1 MHDNIVRNGL
11 IDLEG
16 NALLTVN
23 RHDPRP
29 IWQQLLDQAI
39 SNITTGK
46 WPPGELLLP
55 TRELAQRI
63 GVSRSTI
70 QTVYEELYSRGYTV
84 TSRRGGT
91 RVSEWTYHANL
102 AEELSHKGPTLPP
115 LPLLD
120 SALSHLSNWF
130 GNDSDSNTSEQAEIQ
145 IDFTPHEPYLDEHF
159 LKDWRRSFLH
169 ASTDSTIDSWAY
181 GDAYGFLPLREQ
193 IARYLSLERGVHVSV
208 DQILLTSGAQHSL
221 DLIAQAL
228 LHEGATVS
236 VEDPGFPAAWMAMK
250 YRNMNVV
257 PVPVDEHGLCVDH
270 IDPQSELVYVTP
282 SHQCAVGVIM
292 SEPRRQQLLH
302 LAAEKGLWIVED
314 DYDSEFRYR
323 GDPLPTLFS
332 QRPQNTLYM
341 LSFSKMIAPGIRMSA
356 LVGSKE
362 AIAQLARVQGLTY
375 RHLPIMEQLTLTHFM
390 ERGLFMRH
398 MRKVRNIY
406 RRRHAAM
413 TKAIISTGLSEHF
426 TLTGAE
432 TGLHMLLEASSTFDE
447 AKVTKLALE
456 RGIRIY
462 PLSQYGLESTRKGW
476 VLGFAKVDE
485 DAIEAGITS
494 LAEIILDVHSHSNN
508 NYQANNARQT
518 L

>member
-1 MHDNIVRNGL
+1 ML
-11 IDLEG
+11 K
-16 NALLTVN
+16 VN
-23 RHDPRP
+23 RNDERP

-39 SNITTGK
+39 HNITTGK

-55 TRELAQRI
+55 SRELAQLI

-70 QTVYEELYSRGYTV
+70 QSVYEELFSRGYTV

-91 RVSEWTYHANL
+91 RVSEWMYKPHSADEVPAL
-102 AEELSHKGPTLPP
+102 GPVPP
-115 LPLLD
+115 ELPLLNT
-120 SALSHLSNWF
+120 AIGHLHSWF
-130 GNDSDSNTSEQAEIQ
+130 GNKEKGRDE
-145 IDFTPHEPYLDEHF
+145 IDFSPHEPYLDEHF
-159 LKDWRRSFLH
+159 LNNWRQSFLQ
-169 ASTDSTIDSWAY
+169 ASSETDLDSWAY
-181 GDAYGFLPLREQ
+181 GDAYGYLPLREQ
-193 IARYLSLERGVHVSV
+193 IQRYLSLERGVHVEA

-250 YRNMNVV
+250 YRRMQVV
-257 PVPVDEHGLCVDH
+257 SVPVDEHGLCVDGIH
-270 IDPQSELVYVTP
+270 PESRLVYVTP

-302 LAAEKGLWIVED
+302 LAADQRFWIVED

-356 LVGSKE
+356 LVGPKE
-362 AIAQLARVQGLTY
+362 AIRQLARVHELTY
-375 RHLPIMEQLTLTHFM
+375 RHLPIMEQLTLTHFI
-390 ERGLFMRH
+390 ERGHFMRH

-413 TKAIISTGLSEHF
+413 TKAIVATGLSERF
-426 TLTGAE
+426 TLSGAE
-432 TGLHMLLEASSTFDE
+432 TGLHMLLEAEPSFDE
-447 AKVTKLALE
+447 VTATSLALE
-456 RGIRIY
+456 KGIRIY
-462 PLSQYGLESTRKGW
+462 PLSQYGLESKRKGW
-476 VLGFAKVDE
+476 ILGFAKVDE
-485 DAIEAGITS
+485 ATIEEGIER
-494 LAEIILDVHSHSNN
+494 LAELLLHK
-508 NYQANNARQT
+508 
-518 L
+518 